1 VSGQHI
7 RGKCIFPIE
16 NYCLDTCKGPGQGA
30 ITHIDDVPFAECSRE
45 KQEAALAALNKAHP
59 EGAKGMKAMST
70 EKVVTMDEVKDLI
83 SASKI
88 QAGEL
93 FSVRQM
99 KDAIRD
105 QEAIDAARDAE
116 HEKLLADVKAGMTDA
131 EAAIAFAKGTPQADK
146 DKGGFDDRGPAVGG
160 KDGGDAE
167 LDKYLDPKKN
177 PFIKMD

>member
-1 VSGQHI
+1 V
-7 RGKCIFPIE
+7 RGKITWPIE
-16 NYCLDTCKGPGQGA
+16 PYRAEPEGA
-30 ITHIDDVPFAECSRE
+30 SITHIDDVPWAECSKE
-45 KQEAALAALNKAHP
+45 KQEAALAALYKTHP
-59 EGAKGMKAMST
+59 EGAKGMKAVST

-116 HEKLLADVKAGMTDA
+116 HKKLLADA
-131 EAAIAFAKGTPQADK
+131 EAAIADSKAARAGGDAEKGKAE
-146 DKGGFDDRGPAVGG
+146 
-160 KDGGDAE
+160 GGDAE

-177 PFIKMD
+177 PFIKLD

>member
-1 VSGQHI
+1 VNGQHI

-30 ITHIDDVPFAECSRE
+30 ITHIDDVPFAECSKE
-45 KQEAALAALNKAHP
+45 KQEAALAALS
-59 EGAKGMKAMST
+59 KGQTKG
-70 EKVVTMDEVKDLI
+70 EKSMGDHTVTMDEIKDLI

-146 DKGGFDDRGPAVGG
+146 DKGGFDDRGPAIGG

-167 LDKYLDPKKN
+167 LPDNLNPKKN
-177 PFIKMD
+177 PFIKIRE